1 VARRRLGVALLLPDP
16 VAAEV
21 NGLRR
26 GLGDTSLPR
35 IPPHV
40 TLVPPVNVREDQL
53 ATALTVLRAAA
64 ATAPPVITL
73 TLGPPRTFL
82 PVNPVLY
89 LAVDGDRE
97 ALGRLRDRV
106 FVPPFER
113 PLSWPWVAHVTIA
126 DEAQPER
133 IEAALVALASYAAVA
148 PIDRVYV
155 LQELKGEK
163 GRRWEPLAD
172 VAFGPATVIGRG
184 GLALELTASQLI
196 DPEGAALWEAAGTAT
211 LPAGTLPAGTPPVG
225 PPPPG
230 GHKLVMTAR
239 RDGQV
244 AGLGA
249 AWLTADGGRVA
260 VLVAPAYR
268 HQGIGSHLLAAI
280 EAGVRTQP
288 WAPSRLEAIGPE
300 GFYEARSAFSVP
312 TRLPCPYSKRID
324 E

>member
-1 VARRRLGVALLLPDP
+1 VARRRLGVALLLPDS

-21 NGLRR
+21 DGLRR
-26 GLGDTSLPR
+26 GLGDSSRQR
-35 IPPHV
+35 IPPHL

-53 ATALTVLRAAA
+53 GTALTVLREAAA
-64 ATAPPVITL
+64 AAPPVMTL

-89 LAVDGDRE
+89 LAVDGDRD

-113 PLSWPWVAHVTIA
+113 PLSWPFVPHVTIA
-126 DEAQPER
+126 DEAAPDR
-133 IEAALVALASYAAVA
+133 IEAAMTALASYVAVA
-148 PIDRVYV
+148 RFDRVHV

-163 GRRWEPLAD
+163 GRRWEALAD
-172 VAFGPATVIGRG
+172 APFAPTAVIGRG

-196 DPEGAALWEAAGTAT
+196 DPEGAALLEAVGT
-211 LPAGTLPAGTPPVG
+211 GTLLAG

-230 GHKLVMTAR
+230 GQHLIMTAR

-244 AGLGA
+244 AGLAA

-260 VLVAPAYR
+260 VVVAPGYR
-268 HQGIGSHLLAAI
+268 HQGVGSHLLAAI
-280 EAGVRTQP
+280 EARVRAQP
-288 WAPSRLEAIGPE
+288 WAPTRLEAIGPA

-312 TRLPCPYSKRID
+312 IRTGSTSSG
-324 E
+324 

>member
-1 VARRRLGVALLLPDP
+1 LLPDP

-26 GLGDTSLPR
+26 ALGDTSLQR

-53 ATALTVLRAAA
+53 ATALTVLRQAAA
-64 ATAPPVITL
+64 AAPAVINL

-97 ALGRLRDRV
+97 ALDRLRDGV

-113 PLSWPWVAHVTIA
+113 PLSWPFVPHVTVA
-126 DEAQPER
+126 DEALPER

-148 PIDRVYV
+148 PFDRVYV

-172 VAFGPATVIGRG
+172 VAFGPPAVIGRG
-184 GLALELTASQLI
+184 GLALELTASRLI
-196 DPEGAALWEAAGTAT
+196 DPEGAALLEALGTESRP
-211 LPAGTLPAGTPPVG
+211 PAAQQ
-225 PPPPG
+225 
-230 GHKLVMTAR
+230 LVITAR
-239 RDGQV
+239 RDGEA
-244 AGLGA
+244 AGLA
-249 AWLTADGGRVA
+249 VAWSTPDGGRVA
-260 VLVAPAYR
+260 VLVAPSYR
-268 HQGIGSHLLAAI
+268 QQGVGSHLLAAV
-280 EAGVRTQP
+280 EAGVRMEP
-288 WAPSRLEAIGPE
+288 WAPSRLEAIGPAE
-300 GFYEARSAFSVP
+300 FYQSRSAFSVP
-312 TRLPCPYSKRID
+312 TRSGSTSSG
-324 E
+324 